1 MSRRHKEEDYGHY
14 GPQRPRAGLGFHG
27 DDDHNDD
34 DDRDLAHLPPALQL
48 PPLPAP
54 GPPPA
59 PAPPPTTDRRR
70 GPRLTAEGLLPGFV
84 RAQSPATRTATE
96 ASDDGAVAA
105 EEECPG
111 ALYAELLQRAP
122 EAEEVVLVL
131 GDGEVEVIEAPVRRA
146 GAGPP
151 RAKRFR
157 RRRRRTREERRN
169 GGGGGGREDA
179 EGVIVLDSDDDDG
192 DKDGGG
198 RKEAMAAAAAASE
211 AAGVVAI
218 SSSSSS
224 SSGSDSEAAGAGGGF
239 FCEVCREQVASMPR
253 RAHERTTLH
262 VFNARKD
269 EPLAES
275 YNRITLPASNRGVR
289 ILARM
294 GWDAEAGK
302 GLGREGQGRVEPAKS
317 MLKLDRKGLGH
328 VKQPKARVTHFP
340 AHSEEEA
347 RRAGDG
353 KSEAQRRVE
362 EAERLRREGA
372 GARGGGAGGGK
383 GGGGGSGAAFETA
396 AQRARRLREEKERRE
411 RIMRELNEDHAVDV
425 RLRGPQAAGRVNFV
439 TAVSKKGRQGQG
451 EEPSLS
457 GLALRPG
464 REREDE
470 EAPGFGRVE
479 RPRSF
484 WPT

>member
-1 MSRRHKEEDYGHY
+1 MD
-14 GPQRPRAGLGFHG
+14 
-27 DDDHNDD
+27 
-34 DDRDLAHLPPALQL
+34 
-48 PPLPAP
+48 
-54 GPPPA
+54 
-59 PAPPPTTDRRR
+59 
-70 GPRLTAEGLLPGFV
+70 
-84 RAQSPATRTATE
+84 
-96 ASDDGAVAA
+96 SD
-105 EEECPG
+105 
-111 ALYAELLQRAP
+111 
-122 EAEEVVLVL
+122 
-131 GDGEVEVIEAPVRRA
+131 
-146 GAGPP
+146 
-151 RAKRFR
+151 
-157 RRRRRTREERRN
+157 
-169 GGGGGGREDA
+169 
-179 EGVIVLDSDDDDG
+179 DDDDG

-198 RKEAMAAAAAASE
+198 QKEAMAAAGAAASSE
-211 AAGVVAI
+211 AAEVVAI

-224 SSGSDSEAAGAGGGF
+224 SSGSDSEVAGAGGGF
-239 FCEVCREQVASMPR
+239 FCEVCGEQVASMPR

-275 YNRITLPASNRGVR
+275 YNCITLPASNRGVR

-328 VKQPKARVTHFP
+328 AKQPKARVTHFP

-362 EAERLRREGA
+362 EAERERREGA
-372 GARGGGAGGGK
+372 GARGGCAGGGK
-383 GGGGGSGAAFETA
+383 GGGGAAFETA

-425 RLRGPQAAGRVNFV
+425 RLRGPQAAGRMDFA
-439 TAVSKKGRQGQG
+439 TAAASKKGRGKGQGQG
-451 EEPSLS
+451 GEPSMAGV
-457 GLALRPG
+457 GLGPG

-470 EAPGFGRVE
+470 AAPGFGRVE